1 MGAKECAIVGGII
14 LVLFGLLGF
23 FNSPVI
29 GLFATNLWHN
39 LYYIVGGVVL
49 LAGAY
54 TGLGSSMALKIVG
67 IVYAI
72 VAILGFFLVSAD
84 GMLLGLFAMNTA
96 DQWLHVVVAIL
107 VLAGGFLLPNEDMAM
122 AM

>member
-1 MGAKECAIVGGII
+1 MGAKECAIVGGIV

-23 FNSPVI
+23 FNNPVI
-29 GLFATNLWHN
+29 GLFATNLMHN
-39 LYYIVGGVVL
+39 LYYIVGGIVL

-54 TGLGSSMALKIVG
+54 SSLGSSMALKIVG

-72 VAILGFFLVSAD
+72 VAILGFFLVNAD

-107 VLAGGFLLPNEDMAM
+107 ILAAGFLLPDEDKAM

>member
-14 LVLFGLLGF
+14 LILFGLLGF

-29 GLFATNLWHN
+29 GVFATNTLHN
-39 LYYIVGGVVL
+39 LYYIVGGIVL

-54 TGLGSSMALKIVG
+54 SPLGSSMALKIVG
-67 IVYAI
+67 IVYGI
-72 VAILGFFLVSAD
+72 VAILGFFLTSAD
-84 GMLLGLFAMNTA
+84 GMLLGLAMNTA
-96 DQWLHVVVAIL
+96 AQWLHVVVAIL
-107 VLAGGFLLPNEDMAM
+107 ILAGGFLLPAEEKAM